1 MYLPIALS
9 SQALLFRGRVSKGP
23 VDKGQGVYEQQ
34 TVDGHVSDTDF
45 PSSYLG

>member
-9 SQALLFRGRVSKGP
+9 SQALLLRGRVSKGL

-34 TVDGHVSDTDF
+34 NVDGHVSDT
-45 PSSYLG
+45 